1 MHRDDISGMALVIT
15 ECQVWHG
22 RCVVKIVT
30 GTCGTI
36 PMKPTS
42 SGVIDAL
49 IVPGAPAGKPTG
61 RRLRDMFHW
70 AAVCFVAALTAAV
83 LRYAAGTPM
92 LSEAAALSGCGFAV
106 LGAVL
111 ILAGVFG
118 RVSNS

>member
-1 MHRDDISGMALVIT
+1 MHRDGISRMAPVIA
-15 ECQVWHG
+15 ECQAWHG
-22 RCVVKIVT
+22 RCDLGIVI
-30 GTCGTI
+30 GMCGTT

-83 LRYAAGTPM
+83 LRYAAGTT
-92 LSEAAALSGCGFAV
+92 LLNQAAALSSYGFAA
-106 LGAVL
+106 LGVVL

-118 RVSNS
+118 RVSNP